1 VTVRAR
7 EIVGVAGLLGSG
19 SSALLRRLFA
29 AGDAITRVSVGG
41 RSRRLGSPAAAIDA
55 GIGMVPSDRGQA
67 LVLDMSVRDNIVL
80 PSFRRLRGRPADALV
95 MPLMEALDI
104 RPRRLHVRA
113 RALSGG
119 NQQKV
124 VFAKWLAAH
133 VEVLLLDEPTQGI
146 DIAAKAAIHRLMRE
160 FAERGGG
167 ILMASAELEEVVGA
181 SDRVLAMRAGEIVA
195 DLERHEGVTE
205 LELRRILGG

>member
-1 VTVRAR
+1 
-7 EIVGVAGLLGSG
+7 
-19 SSALLRRLFA
+19 
-29 AGDAITRVSVGG
+29 
-41 RSRRLGSPAAAIDA
+41 
-55 GIGMVPSDRGQA
+55 MVPSDRGQA

-124 VFAKWLAAH
+124 VFAKWLAAR

-146 DIAAKAAIHRLMRE
+146 DVAAKAAIHRLMRE

-167 ILMASAELEEVVGA
+167 ILMASAELEEVVSA

-195 DLERHEGVTE
+195 DLACHEGVTE
-205 LELRRILGG
+205 RELRRILGG